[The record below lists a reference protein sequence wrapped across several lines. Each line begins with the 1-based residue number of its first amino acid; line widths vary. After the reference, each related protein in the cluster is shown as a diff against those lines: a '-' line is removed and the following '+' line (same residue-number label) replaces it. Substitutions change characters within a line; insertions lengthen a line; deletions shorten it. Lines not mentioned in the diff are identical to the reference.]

1 MLRALYATAC
11 SMRRFATPPDRC
23 GVRLMAPTLGW
34 VLELPVLS
42 AAEALGGSGLAGDHR
57 VVGVC
62 VIEVPVDG
70 FVRRGELILSTALG
84 AGPLGA

>member
-1 MLRALYATAC
+1 MGARRAWLAGGGTSPSRSATLA
-11 SMRRFATPPDRC
+11 R
-23 GVRLMAPTLGW
+23 

-42 AAEALGGSGLAGDHR
+42 AAEALGGSGLADDHR

-70 FVRRGELILSTALG
+70 FVRRGELILSTAMG
-84 AGPLGA
+84 VGPLGA

>member
-1 MLRALYATAC
+1 M
-11 SMRRFATPPDRC
+11 
-23 GVRLMAPTLGW
+23 
-34 VLELPVLS
+34 S

-70 FVRRGELILSTALG
+70 FVRRGELIVSTAMG
-84 AGPLGA
+84 VGPLGA